1 MMPGVA
7 GPLAE
12 ATADIRLSD
21 GRFNTD
27 LATILSRLRT
37 AIATMEAQAK
47 IDLTATVKVD
57 TSQATA
63 QVQKFRDESTA
74 LGQIN
79 VQLDAQTEQLALARE
94 ELVNLQTLAAS
105 ISDTRITVDASLRD
119 EEAIASATRL
129 QDILTALG
137 SETPIVAVG
146 VNAAEAVA
154 SVEALTV
161 ELDKLD
167 TKRVDVNVSASGLAQ
182 TGAEIE
188 AVDAKAA
195 AAASE
200 SGGFGR
206 LATRLGFLAVGG
218 VAAIGALGVKITQL
232 GVNSASSIESTVKS
246 FENILGSASQA
257 HDLFS
262 QLQQFSI
269 PAPFDTIVLAN
280 TAKQLLAIGD
290 NVKQVVPDVKTL
302 ASAVALLGNQD
313 PAAFEKLTLALGQI
327 GSSVHVNLQD
337 IRQISQALPG
347 FNAQQQLAAGVAAKL
362 GISVQ
367 DAAKAISDGS
377 VQGADAMRILIEQ
390 MKNFPG
396 ASTAIASAADTLKGK
411 LSAFKDTVKLDLIG
425 SFAGVTGQLK
435 DALLPLSDSVDV
447 AFKAIGPQLSSALSN
462 LIPAVGPFVAQLGQA
477 LAPAFGGLFTGLG
490 GVLQGLTPALSAAL
504 PVVGELA
511 KSLGDL
517 AAAVGPGVAQT
528 ATVLGDILVPALQS
542 LATVVDALGPAIG
555 PLITGFLAFKAFG
568 AISGV
573 FDNLAVSVG
582 KAQTKFTEFGS
593 NLTGVST
600 AAEGTKTAMTGLQTA
615 AGVAAASVTGFL
627 SGIAT
632 QSDNT
637 ATAIT
642 GLVGSAGSITAAF
655 ATGGPLGGALAA
667 GATGLGVIVGEFEKG
682 ERQAKL
688 FQAAVT
694 DLGRTIKTELALK
707 PGDTV
712 NLAELVNTEGFAN
725 TIQAGLGKISP
736 TFQKDLFDKLGIG
749 TEQIQAALSGSDEA
763 FTAFIDKI
771 NAAIPTTNV
780 AGKSL
785 ATFLFGGLR
794 EEAHRTLDQTQA
806 ELDANVTAAQRY
818 QTALAKVNEEWDH
831 TGPAKGFADAVA
843 VTGQSFQ
850 QVATILPVGAAELD
864 AMSAAFL
871 DATPSLASFAA
882 GLDLT
887 GTALRNALL
896 DEEVTRIKNAA
907 DDVKNT
913 FADLGSALSQ
923 SISNQN
929 LQAQLS
935 GLSDSLNQVIGAD
948 KFAAAKQRAE
958 SINSQIRDQQD
969 RIAELKAN
977 LADAQAKALQDA
989 ADLDVRIAD
998 AQAHGSVTGLAALE
1012 AAKANVGKD
1021 AAKAQRELDK
1031 AQRTIGDLQDQLAG
1045 LDLTTPQKLID
1056 IVKGQARTAGVDLWT
1071 FLLQGPTAEAR
1082 QLYQQDLAGVVNS
1095 AFSNIQKADET
1106 QGPQAAIDLLG
1117 SIQSKLHDQLVA
1129 GGLSPGTADEIVQN
1143 MLHPAELTASLTAEL
1158 NANLEAATKAA
1169 TLAGHTVDV
1178 GLNSAS
1184 IEKALTDLR
1193 DLLAKQPPL
1202 PVSVTLTPTSIAP
1215 DFADLDKQLFLH
1227 PTFDFADLD
1236 KQLFLHPASLTA
1248 STTLDFAD
1256 ADRQL
1261 SLHQAALGVQVAP
1274 DFTDADQQMATHGAP
1289 LDAVVTPDFAD
1300 ADKQI
1305 AVHSAVIPATV
1316 KPNTALLDMIFTQP
1330 HTINVSVVPDFAD
1343 LDKQMFLRGAIP
1355 AVQAADGGIV
1365 EFFRQGGFSRGLAP
1379 MLAPLF
1385 GKRDLP
1391 HIAQIAPA
1399 GAWRVFAE
1407 PETGGEGYVPL
1418 ALSKRGRSTEIVRTI
1433 ADMFGFRLEPK
1444 IDVNPT
1450 IDIFPAVSPVVNVY
1464 PEVTVGPSIDVRN
1477 LISGPTW
1484 SSGSMSPDRA
1494 GRDSSIVQTLTHAL
1508 ASFGQPVPV
1517 LASQMRSEN
1526 RYLPWSGQVPFGH
1539 VGMYLTLPH
1548 ASVASLSTLV
1558 GGPASQVASHAS
1570 YGTAQATIRN
1580 GWGETDHYI
1589 VPAASTVIVSPTGA
1603 SFVQSLVAPLS
1614 PSRPAVTSVAHMT
1627 GWTTVPPSPSM
1638 LRLVTIDP
1646 KIPAWPATSAA
1657 VSSLSVPSIFEHDK
1671 RSALPSPFVS
1681 QLVVPWPVPWE
1692 APPPRATGG
1701 PAQPSTMSSLFDPKT
1716 IIAPGAPSGFTS
1728 IVDRTA
1734 PISIFHPASPQAAG
1748 TFMFHSAGPNVTA
1761 VPSQVTALF
1770 GTQLPYVAPLL
1781 PPNMQVQV
1789 TPHADLAA
1797 AIRELTQMLRSG
1809 SPHSE
1814 RLARAESIARHIHV
1828 EAGAITLTSE
1838 KPRQSARELVD
1849 ELTRMAY

>member
-1 MMPGVA
+1 MMRGVA

-161 ELDKLD
+161 ELDRLD
-167 TKRVDVNVSASGLAQ
+167 AKRVDVNVSASGLTQ

-246 FENILGSASQA
+246 FENILGDATKA
-257 HDLFS
+257 HDLFA

-290 NVKQVVPDVKTL
+290 NVQQVVPDVKTL

-313 PAAFEKLTLALGQI
+313 PAAFERLTLALGQI

-377 VQGADAMRILIEQ
+377 VQGAEAMRILIEQ

-425 SFAGVTGQLK
+425 SFTGVTGQLK

-490 GVLQGLTPALSAAL
+490 GVLQGLTPALSAVL

-725 TIQAGLGKISP
+725 TIQAALGKISP
-736 TFQKDLFDKLGIG
+736 TFQGELLHKLGID

-806 ELDANVTAAQRY
+806 GLDANVTAAQRY

-831 TGPAKGFADAVA
+831 TGPAKAFADAVA
-843 VTGQSFQ
+843 ATGQSFQ
-850 QVATILPVGAAELD
+850 QVSTILPVGAAELD

-887 GTALRNALL
+887 GTALRNAML

-923 SISNQN
+923 SIANQN

-935 GLSDSLNQVIGAD
+935 GLSDSLNEVIGAD

-1012 AAKANVGKD
+1012 AAKANVGND

-1045 LDLTTPQKLID
+1045 LDLATPQKLID

-1095 AFSNIQKADET
+1095 AFSQIQKVDET

-1129 GGLSPGTADEIVQN
+1129 GGLSPGTADEIVQS
-1143 MLHPAELTASLTAEL
+1143 MLNPAELTASLTAEL

-1202 PVSVTLTPTSIAP
+1202 PVNVTLTPTTLAP

-1261 SLHQAALGVQVAP
+1261 SLHQAALGAQVAP

-1300 ADKQI
+1300 ADKQL

-1418 ALSKRGRSTEIVRTI
+1418 ALSKRVRSTEIVRTI

-1450 IDIFPAVSPVVNVY
+1450 IDIFPAVSPVVNLH
-1464 PEVTVGPSIDVRN
+1464 PSFTVPS
-1477 LISGPTW
+1477 L
-1484 SSGSMSPDRA
+1484 PDRA
-1494 GRDSSIVQTLTHAL
+1494 GSERSVVQQFVQTL

-1580 GWGETDHYI
+1580 GWGEADHYI

-1701 PAQPSTMSSLFDPKT
+1701 PAQPSSMSSLFDSKT
-1716 IIAPGAPSGFTS
+1716 LVAPDVPGGFTS
-1728 IVDRTA
+1728 IIDRVLSSGGEFPLGSREATVST
-1734 PISIFHPASPQAAG
+1734 SIFHPASSPQAGG
-1748 TFMFHSAGPNVTA
+1748 TFLFHSAGPNVTA

-1814 RLARAESIARHIHV
+1814 RLARAESIARHIHIH
-1828 EAGAITLTSE
+1828 EGAIKLTSND
-1838 KPRQSARELVD
+1838 PRRSVREVVD
-1849 ELTRMAY
+1849 EFTRMAY